1 MGTGNLAGVAV
12 ALTLGGPGAIFWMWM
27 VAIVGMATAYAESTL
42 AQLYKVQ
49 DKEGQFRGGPAQYII
64 AGLKMP
70 ILAHAFAIA
79 LIFCS
84 GLVFSAVQSNSI
96 ASAMEEAFEIP
107 ELATGLVVTVLA
119 GFIIFGGIRKIAQ
132 FAVIT
137 VPFMAAAYVIVTFG
151 VVLLNIEEV
160 PSLLLR
166 IISSAFGFDQAAGG
180 VTGGM
185 LAAMSNGIRR
195 GLYSNEAGMGTVP
208 NIAASTSPSPHH
220 PATQGFTQAV
230 GVFIDTIVICTA
242 TALLILLSGAYEPG
256 GALTGIALTQAA
268 ASEHLGSAG
277 SYFIAVAILFFAFT
291 TIVANFSYAENVVF
305 FLSHGRSWAIPLLRI
320 GALSMVLWGSLQSVT
335 TVFNS
340 ADAAMGFMATIN
352 LFALTLLLP
361 KVVALTK
368 DYFKYIKAG
377 QQPKFDI
384 SEHPDLAEG
393 VNSLIWTEKHDPPRT
408 TKKN

>member
-1 MGTGNLAGVAV
+1 MLF
-12 ALTLGGPGAIFWMWM
+12 FWMWM

-49 DKEGQFRGGPAQYII
+49 DSEGQFRGGPAQYIL

-70 ILAHAFAIA
+70 VLAYAFAVA

-96 ASAMEEAFEIP
+96 ASAMEEAFAVP
-107 ELATGLVVTVLA
+107 ELVTGVLLTVFA

-132 FAVIT
+132 FAVIV
-137 VPFMAAAYVIVTFG
+137 VPFMAAAYVIVTVG

-160 PSLLLR
+160 PSLLWR
-166 IISSAFGFDQAAGG
+166 IVASAFGFDQAAGG

-256 GALTGIALTQAA
+256 GSLTGIALTQAA
-268 ASEHLGSAG
+268 ASEHLGSTG
-277 SYFIAVAILFFAFT
+277 TYFIAVAIFFFAFT
-291 TIVANFSYAENVVF
+291 TIVANFSYAENVVV
-305 FLSHGRSWAIPLLRI
+305 FLSHGRKSAIPLLRF
-320 GALSMVLWGSLQSVT
+320 GALGMVFWGSLQSVT

-361 KVVALTK
+361 KVVAVTK
-368 DYFKYIKAG
+368 DYFKYIRAG
-377 QQPKFDI
+377 QEPKFDI

-393 VNSLIWTEKHDPPRT
+393 VNSSIWTEKQDVPKS
-408 TKKN
+408 TKKSE